1 MQRRERRA
9 AEEEDRRQAAR
20 RRRHQRPRGDESD
33 SQRSSGALGRL
44 PSNRAK
50 AGELMEPAGL
60 SLGLVAALMVALSV
74 LVGGVDPR
82 AGTAAEELPDG
93 KHHKLEMDQAVLSV
107 YNELSNELVVS
118 WLSDHCYQ
126 CIFQN
131 LGNVP
136 SEKVGEHQQKQP
148 GNSTFAIS
156 TKHAVTIQ
164 LNMTVEVC
172 RVHESFGELGHY
184 YLWVQKANRSDA
196 NGLVTCN
203 ISTIKEPINNNISIL
218 YAFLAYLGLVIFV
231 CLGQVLQGL
240 SPVKNLLSR
249 LSNQVEMERLIN
261 SELGSPIRVADSTG
275 PSNLVPGHNAGS
287 RRLRS
292 LDTLR
297 GFALVIMIFVNYGGG
312 RYWFFKHESW
322 NGLTVADLVFPWFV
336 FIMGTSIALSLNSAL
351 QVHRSKWKLL
361 VKVAWRTAALI
372 LLGIF
377 IINPNY
383 CKGPLS
389 WDTLRIPGVL
399 QRLGLTYGVVA
410 VLEVLC
416 GKGYPESLGLDNWWS
431 PARDVLLYWPQW
443 IVILLLECVWL
454 CLTFLLPVPGCPR
467 GYLGPGGIGDFGQ
480 FASCTGGAAGYID
493 RMVFGEKHIYQHPSC
508 TMLYKTTV
516 PFDPENLL
524 GLINSIVMAFLGLQA
539 GKIFL
544 IYKGQNKQILLRFLF
559 WSILLGVISAFL
571 TKCSKDHG
579 FIPVNK
585 NLWSFSYVTTLSSF
599 AYMLLL
605 LIYSV
610 VDIKKYWT
618 GTPFYYPGMNSILVY
633 VGHEVFEHYF
643 PFRWKMLNDRSHGE
657 HLAQNLLATTIWI
670 FISYVLYKKKI
681 FWKI

>member
-1 MQRRERRA
+1 MK
-9 AEEEDRRQAAR
+9 R
-20 RRRHQRPRGDESD
+20 RR
-33 SQRSSGALGRL
+33 
-44 PSNRAK
+44 
-50 AGELMEPAGL
+50 PAQQKKQ
-60 SLGLVAALMVALSV
+60 
-74 LVGGVDPR
+74 
-82 AGTAAEELPDG
+82 ELPGG
-93 KHHKLEMDQAVLSV
+93 KRHKLEMDQAGLSV
-107 YNELSNELVVS
+107 YNELSDELIVS

-126 CIFQN
+126 CKFQK

-136 SEKVGEHQQKQP
+136 SEKHLGLHQKLP
-148 GNSTFAIS
+148 KNSSFAID
-156 TKHAVTIQ
+156 TKHAVTLQ

-172 RVHESFGELGHY
+172 RVHEYFGELGHY
-184 YLWVQKANRSDA
+184 SLWVTKANQSNA
-196 NGLVTCN
+196 SGQVTCR
-203 ISTIKEPINNNISIL
+203 IIIDKEPIDSNLPIL
-218 YAFLAYLGLVIFV
+218 YGFLIYVALVILV
-231 CLGQVLQGL
+231 CLGQFIQGL
-240 SPVKNLLSR
+240 SPFKNLLFR
-249 LSNQVEMERLIN
+249 LSNQVAMERLIN
-261 SELGSPIRVADSTG
+261 SELGSPIHLADSTNQ
-275 PSNLVPGHNAGS
+275 SNLLPERHAGS
-287 RRLRS
+287 LRLRS

-297 GFALVIMIFVNYGGG
+297 GLALVIMIFVNYGGG

-351 QVHRSKWKLL
+351 QVNRSRWKLL
-361 VKVAWRTAALI
+361 GKVAWRTTALI

-410 VLEVLC
+410 FLKIC
-416 GKGYPESLGLDNWWS
+416 GKAYRESISLDNWWS
-431 PARDVLLYWPQW
+431 PARDVLIHWPQW
-443 IVILLLECVWL
+443 IFILVLEGIWL

-480 FASCTGGAAGYID
+480 FENCTGGAAGYID
-493 RMVFGEKHIYQHPSC
+493 RWVFGEKHIYQHPSC
-508 TMLYKTTV
+508 TMLYKTTL

-539 GKIFL
+539 GNIFI
-544 IYKGQNKQILLRFLF
+544 IYKGQNKQIVLRFLF
-559 WSILLGVISAFL
+559 WSILLGVISAIL

-585 NLWSFSYVTTLSSF
+585 NLWSLSYITTLSSF
-599 AYMLLL
+599 AYVLLL

-618 GTPFYYPGMNSILVY
+618 GAPFYYPGMNSILVY

-643 PFRWKMLNDRSHGE
+643 PFRWKMHNDQSHGE
-657 HLAQNLLATTIWI
+657 HLAQNLLATTIWVL
-670 FISYVLYKKKI
+670 ISYILYKKKI